1 MMKKCFAALLAA
13 LMLLSGASAE
23 LTVQDAGLAL
33 GAGNVRYPQVTGF
46 DDPVLEAAVNQA
58 VLEGGEIGARLDR
71 ITLLIS
77 QETSVTTGYDYDAEA
92 FAGGVLSCVFESTGA
107 VTEMRPTHVYNTV
120 NIDLTTGQ
128 AITLADL
135 FIDETAAVEALE
147 NYMWDEVAYDLS
159 AHLQNSDLT
168 PLPDTFTIS
177 DAGITFWYPIRQLS
191 TLSDRAGA
199 VTVLWCEIRDHLRLG
214 EGSILRR
221 IGAEANIMP
230 GTRESV
236 AQALSGGSIPGIPA
250 VLGGSV
256 KEAVDTYRELA
267 DSDFYQDGRLFQL
280 EDAAFR
286 RVYLMTDNLSAGWDS
301 SVIRGIRADRANV
314 CGLMCGV
321 TTMDEWRAILGEPDA
336 TVVLDAD
343 AADAY
348 RLEAGTSDYYAI
360 GEDQLRLHADESGV
374 LQNLFLLD

>member
-1 MMKKCFAALLAA
+1 M
-13 LMLLSGASAE
+13 
-23 LTVQDAGLAL
+23 
-33 GAGNVRYPQVTGF
+33 
-46 DDPVLEAAVNQA
+46 
-58 VLEGGEIGARLDR
+58 
-71 ITLLIS
+71 
-77 QETSVTTGYDYDAEA
+77 
-92 FAGGVLSCVFESTGA
+92 
-107 VTEMRPTHVYNTV
+107 
-120 NIDLTTGQ
+120 
-128 AITLADL
+128 
-135 FIDETAAVEALE
+135 
-147 NYMWDEVAYDLS
+147 
-159 AHLQNSDLT
+159 
-168 PLPDTFTIS
+168 FTIS
-177 DAGITFWYPIRQLS
+177 DTGVTFWYPIRQLS

-221 IGAEANIMP
+221 IGAEAHIMP
-230 GTRESV
+230 GTKESV
-236 AQALSGGSIPGIPA
+236 ALALSGGSIPGVPV

-286 RVYLMTDNLSAGWDS
+286 RVYLMTDNLSTGWDS
-301 SVIRGIRADRANV
+301 SVIRGVRADRANV

-321 TTMDEWRAILGEPDA
+321 TTIDEWRAMLGEPDA

-348 RLEAGTSDYYAI
+348 RLEAGTSDYYTI